1 MLKVINKRWP
11 LVKVYVI
18 NSLVQGK
25 ESAYDI
31 AYSIKIA
38 DKLNFDV
45 IIIGRG
51 GGSLEDLWGF
61 NEEIVADAIFEAKT
75 PIVSAVGHEI
85 DFLISDFVADLRAP
99 TPSAAIEMI
108 LPDKEERFIFLDS
121 LAQQLSDSIK
131 NILKNK
137 KEQISTLYFSFEQV
151 SLKRKIEFLLQNSSM
166 ITKGIERAIMQIFQK
181 EELKLS
187 YLKSN
192 FEQINFVLAKKESL
206 LNEILQKLQ
215 AVFKV
220 KTSKN
225 GFAQVVKNNK
235 IVSLK
240 ELKIGDEFLLQ
251 DLEWVIEGKV
261 IDKKPMQPTS
271 LLPL

>member
-1 MLKVINKRWP
+1 
-11 LVKVYVI
+11 
-18 NSLVQGK
+18 
-25 ESAYDI
+25 
-31 AYSIKIA
+31 
-38 DKLNFDV
+38 
-45 IIIGRG
+45 
-51 GGSLEDLWGF
+51 
-61 NEEIVADAIFEAKT
+61 
-75 PIVSAVGHEI
+75 
-85 DFLISDFVADLRAP
+85 
-99 TPSAAIEMI
+99 
-108 LPDKEERFIFLDS
+108 
-121 LAQQLSDSIK
+121 
-131 NILKNK
+131 
-137 KEQISTLYFSFEQV
+137 
-151 SLKRKIEFLLQNSSM
+151 
-166 ITKGIERAIMQIFQK
+166 
-181 EELKLS
+181 
-187 YLKSN
+187 LKSN

-271 LLPL
+271 LLHL